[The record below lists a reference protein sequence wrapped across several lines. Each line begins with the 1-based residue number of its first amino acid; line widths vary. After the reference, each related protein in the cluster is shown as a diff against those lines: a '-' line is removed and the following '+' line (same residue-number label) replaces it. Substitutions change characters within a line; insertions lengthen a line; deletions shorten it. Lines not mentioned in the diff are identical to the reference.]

1 MIQNKNFHWG
11 QLIKEIREEKGLTK
25 KELSELSGVPATTIG
40 EIENVRN
47 KNRGSNIHIIDKI
60 LIALGYELEAIAIDP
75 EPSKFCS
82 TKKMGLS
89 SLRTHM
95 EKDT

>member
-1 MIQNKNFHWG
+1 MTENKKFHWG
-11 QLIKEIREEKGLTK
+11 QLIKEIREERGLK
-25 KELSELSGVPATTIG
+25 KTELSKICGVPATTIG
-40 EIENVRN
+40 TIES
-47 KNRGSNIHIIDKI
+47 KNRGTNIHIIDRI
-60 LIALGYELEAIAIDP
+60 FMALGYELEAIMLDP

-95 EKDT
+95 EKGT